1 MQIYKQK
8 LKFNSNGENDII
20 NITELIELEV
30 SKSKIN
36 DGIINLFVIG
46 STAAITTIEYES
58 GCIADFRNMLER
70 IAPKDLEYKHELR
83 WHDDNGHSHLR
94 ASLLGPNLTIP
105 LENNQLILGTW
116 QQIIFVEL
124 DTQSRNRLLDLT
136 IIGK

>member
-1 MQIYKQK
+1 
-8 LKFNSNGENDII
+8 
-20 NITELIELEV
+20 
-30 SKSKIN
+30 
-36 DGIINLFVIG
+36 
-46 STAAITTIEYES
+46 
-58 GCIADFRNMLER
+58 MLER

-105 LENNQLILGTW
+105 IENTQLILGTW

-124 DTQSRNRLLDLT
+124 DTQSRNRILNLT